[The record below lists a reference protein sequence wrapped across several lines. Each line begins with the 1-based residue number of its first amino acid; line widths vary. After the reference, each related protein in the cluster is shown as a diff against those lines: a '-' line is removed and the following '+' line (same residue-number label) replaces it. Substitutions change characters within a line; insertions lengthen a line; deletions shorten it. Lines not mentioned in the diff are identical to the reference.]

1 MICYQDK
8 TFCTESTCKKFG
20 DMDEDCQRSLTL
32 AVEHMADFWW
42 NRGRKAEDCSPAMVM
57 TFIERQNCYEK
68 GEQ

>member
-8 TFCTESTCKKFG
+8 TFCTESTCKQFG
-20 DMDEDCQRSLTL
+20 DRDDDCHRSLTL

-57 TFIERQNCYEK
+57 TFIERQDCYEK